1 MSPGLDAT
9 HRGQQHHF
17 CRFDGSRGRLACFGE
32 RQTRRGQRPNAA
44 RANILAL
51 NAAVEAARA
60 GKQGRGFAVLASE
73 VRSIAARAGAAAKEI
88 KTLIDDSAERVT
100 DGTNTVAEIGRRIK
114 GIVQEV
120 LGVRT
125 LIKVISVANQ
135 QQENGIGPVNSSV
148 TDLDQSTQ
156 QDAALVEEIAAMAD
170 SLKANALR
178 LVSTVEFFR
187 LPTSATGAA

>member
-1 MSPGLDAT
+1 M
-9 HRGQQHHF
+9 
-17 CRFDGSRGRLACFGE
+17 
-32 RQTRRGQRPNAA
+32 
-44 RANILAL
+44 
-51 NAAVEAARA
+51 
-60 GKQGRGFAVLASE
+60 LASE

>member
-1 MSPGLDAT
+1 M
-9 HRGQQHHF
+9 
-17 CRFDGSRGRLACFGE
+17 
-32 RQTRRGQRPNAA
+32 
-44 RANILAL
+44 
-51 NAAVEAARA
+51 EAARA
-60 GKQGRGFAVLASE
+60 GEQGRGFAVVASE
-73 VRSIAARAGAAAKEI
+73 VRSLAARAGAAAKEI

-125 LIKVISVANQ
+125 LIKVISVASQ

-156 QDAALVEEIAAMAD
+156 QNAALVEEIAAMAD